1 MKKLLIDSG
10 PLIAL
15 FDASDF
21 YHKAIVEF
29 IKRNPYSL
37 ITTIA
42 SVTEVLYL
50 LDFNKNAQL
59 DFLEWVYRGGVELFP
74 IVENDMK
81 RIRELMKKYKDVPMD
96 FADAC
101 LVYAAERLNINEI
114 VTIDKDFL
122 IYRIGRRKRFKII
135 KLDDYLTK

>member
-1 MKKLLIDSG
+1 MIDSG

-15 FDASDF
+15 FDASDV

-29 IKRNPYSL
+29 IKRNPYPL

-50 LDFNKNAQL
+50 LDFNQNAQL
-59 DFLEWVYRGGVELFP
+59 DCLEWIYRGGVEIFP
-74 IVENDMK
+74 IKENDMK

-101 LVYAAERLNINEI
+101 LVHAAERLNISEI

-122 IYRIGRRKRFKII
+122 IYRIGGRKKFKII
-135 KLDDYLTK
+135 KLAPPLNESV

>member
-1 MKKLLIDSG
+1 MRKLLIDSG

-15 FDASDF
+15 FDASDA

-29 IKRNPYSL
+29 IKRNPFPL
-37 ITTIA
+37 ITTMA

-50 LDFNKNAQL
+50 LDFNQNAQL
-59 DFLEWVYRGGVELFP
+59 DFLEWIYRGGVELFP
-74 IVENDMK
+74 IIENDMK
-81 RIRELMKKYKDVPMD
+81 RIKELMKKYKDIPMD

-101 LVYAAERLNINEI
+101 LVYAAERLRINEI

-122 IYRIGRRKRFKII
+122 IYRIGRRKKFKII
-135 KLDDYLTK
+135 KLAPFE

>member
-1 MKKLLIDSG
+1 MIDSG

-15 FDASDF
+15 FDASDA

-29 IKRNPYSL
+29 IKRNPFPL
-37 ITTIA
+37 ITTMA

-50 LDFNKNAQL
+50 LDFNQNAQL
-59 DFLEWVYRGGVELFP
+59 DFLEWIYRGGVELFP
-74 IVENDMK
+74 IIENDMK
-81 RIRELMKKYKDVPMD
+81 RIKELMKKYKDIPMD

-101 LVYAAERLNINEI
+101 LVYAAERLRINEI

-122 IYRIGRRKRFKII
+122 IYRIGRRKKFKII
-135 KLDDYLTK
+135 KLAPFE

>member
-1 MKKLLIDSG
+1 LIDSG

-15 FDASDF
+15 FDASDA

-29 IKRNPYSL
+29 IKRNPFPL
-37 ITTIA
+37 ITTMA

-50 LDFNKNAQL
+50 LDFNQNAQL
-59 DFLEWVYRGGVELFP
+59 DFLEWIYRGGVELFP
-74 IVENDMK
+74 IIENDMK
-81 RIRELMKKYKDVPMD
+81 RIKELMKKYKDIPMD

-101 LVYAAERLNINEI
+101 LVYAAERLRINEI

-122 IYRIGRRKRFKII
+122 IYRIGRRKKFKII
-135 KLDDYLTK
+135 KLAPFE